1 MWGNKQDVYFCFWVT
16 SITTVISSS
25 IYWLLRY
32 GVSISGS
39 QLSYCCKSLIQLL
52 TLWSPPPI
60 RKLFI
65 LFSITII
72 LLLSSISVPKTK
84 YVFLEGR
91 DPKVENCNL
100 RKYISMWYR
109 WMLEHSEFNLVLT
122 WTFHPF
128 WLPLIVLKGSM
139 YPTRRESNHQSH
151 PTVNT
156 LSYNNDPLVKLWHQH
171 HSINQLLWDLSPVPE
186 EKRNTGQHF
195 QVQNL
200 WWDLWKALRTYYS
213 A

>member
-1 MWGNKQDVYFCFWVT
+1 M
-16 SITTVISSS
+16 
-25 IYWLLRY
+25 
-32 GVSISGS
+32 
-39 QLSYCCKSLIQLL
+39 
-52 TLWSPPPI
+52 
-60 RKLFI
+60 
-65 LFSITII
+65 
-72 LLLSSISVPKTK
+72 LLSSISVPKTK

-122 WTFHPF
+122 RMFHPF
-128 WLPLIVLKGSM
+128 WLPLIVLEGSM

-171 HSINQLLWDLSPVPE
+171 HSINQLLRDLSPVPE
-186 EKRNTGQHF
+186 EKRNNGQHF

-200 WWDLWKALRTYYS
+200 WWDLGTALRTYYS